1 VTTVECDQTSSIYI
15 WWMILKRSVPSTN
28 HGGMLVC
35 TQVTDLRSREHIR
48 LELHPY
54 DL

>member
-1 VTTVECDQTSSIYI
+1 MVDDRFS
-15 WWMILKRSVPSTN
+15 LKWSVPSTS

-35 TQVTDLRSREHIR
+35 TQVTHLRSMRAHIR

-54 DL
+54 DH

>member
-1 VTTVECDQTSSIYI
+1 MVDDRFS
-15 WWMILKRSVPSTN
+15 LKWSVPSTS
-28 HGGMLVC
+28 HGGMRVYSA
-35 TQVTDLRSREHIR
+35 VTHLRSQGAYIR

>member
-1 VTTVECDQTSSIYI
+1 MVDDTFS
-15 WWMILKRSVPSTN
+15 LKWSVPSTSY
-28 HGGMLVC
+28 GGMLVC
-35 TQVTDLRSREHIR
+35 TQVTHLRSQGAYIR